1 MNVAFTVE
9 ESNLICIYSS
19 KDRQKALD
27 GLTHALSVTE
37 DSEMTLLICS
47 TIDKLSTISDEEFA
61 EVKLVPAEE

>member
-27 GLTHALSVTE
+27 GLYRALSVTE
-37 DSEMTLLICS
+37 DSEMSLLICS
-47 TIDKLSTISDEEFA
+47 TIDKLSTISDAKFA
-61 EVKLVPAEE
+61 SLNLVAAEE

>member
-19 KDRQKALD
+19 EDRQKALD
-27 GLTHALSVTE
+27 GLYHALSVTE

-47 TIDKLSTISDEEFA
+47 TIDKLSRISDAKFA
-61 EVKLVPAEE
+61 SL

>member
-1 MNVAFTVE
+1 MNGLFTVE

-27 GLTHALSVTE
+27 GLYHVLSVTE

-47 TIDKLSTISDEEFA
+47 TIDKLSTISDAKFA
-61 EVKLVPAEE
+61 SLNLVAAEE